1 MKLHLIIKLTA
12 ALPVRNI
19 PFWGDF
25 ITDKSVSVTRFNNPL
40 DVIMKNYG
48 LDFWITKEYKA
59 SSAYGYNSEEIT
71 QGFNRIYRVI
81 LQSSDE
87 IPDSLIEKIRQCAVV
102 EDVRKITVGTS
113 ELPQPAVAMA
123 LSAIDSSRQN
133 IYLKQAQLFSKGHEH
148 INIAVLDTG
157 VDLEHEELSGVIG
170 KKADFVNMEGL
181 DTTSFIGDTLGYDN
195 IPDDE
200 VGHGTHVSGIIA
212 GRGIKMPEGVAPKC
226 KIMAVR
232 VLATL
237 QQGDKRVGA
246 GLIDNINVGI
256 KWAVDNGADVI
267 NMSLG
272 VKQEYGGL
280 PHEEVIRYALSKG
293 VTVVAASGNDGTM
306 DKYYPGALPGVLSIG
321 ATSETGNV
329 ADFSNY
335 GAVTLL
341 APGSNVYSSFMG
353 GTYAFCSGTSQAAP
367 FVSGAIALL
376 KSYAL
381 ESAGRKLKDN
391 QVKYLL
397 KHTCDKPDSQ
407 FRAVKSGYGKLNLLD
422 ALRLLKYQS
431 NYSH

>member
-1 MKLHLIIKLTA
+1 MKPHLVIKLTA
-12 ALPVRNI
+12 ALPIPKI

-25 ITDKSVSVTRFNNPL
+25 ITDKSVEITRLDNPL
-40 DVIMKNYG
+40 DTVFKKYS
-48 LDFWITKEYKA
+48 LDFWVTKQYKPA
-59 SSAYGYNSEEIT
+59 SEQGYTAHEIAYGFDREY
-71 QGFNRIYRVI
+71 RII
-81 LQSSDE
+81 LRNAEDV
-87 IPDSLIEKIRQCAVV
+87 PDSLLEDAGKLSFV
-102 EDVRKITVGTS
+102 EEISKITVGKS
-113 ELPQPAVAMA
+113 KLPEPAKAMA
-123 LSAIDSSRQN
+123 LDMMDNSRNN
-133 IYLKQAQLFSKGHEH
+133 IYLKQAQLFSKGH
-148 INIAVLDTG
+148 NRVTVAVLDTG
-157 VDLEHEELSGVIG
+157 VDLGHEELQGVIG
-170 KKADFVNMEGL
+170 KQADFVNMEGL
-181 DTTSFIGDTLGYDN
+181 DTTSFIGDTIGYDDV
-195 IPDDE
+195 PDDE
-200 VGHGTHVSGIIA
+200 VGHGTHVAGIIA
-212 GRGIKMPEGVAPKC
+212 GRGVKMPEGVAPKC
-226 KIMAVR
+226 RIMPVR

-280 PHEEVIRYALSKG
+280 PHEEVIKYALSKG
-293 VTVVAASGNDGTM
+293 VTVVAASGNDGTN
-306 DKYYPGALPGVLSIG
+306 DKYYPGALPGVLSVG
-321 ATSETGNV
+321 ATSEAGNV

-341 APGSNVYSSFMG
+341 APGSNVYSSFINR
-353 GTYAFCSGTSQAAP
+353 TYAFCSGTSQAAP

-381 ESAGRKLKDN
+381 ENGRKLKDN

-397 KHTCDKPDSQ
+397 KHTCDKPDRS
-407 FRAVKSGYGKLNLLD
+407 FRTIKSGYGKLNILD